1 MNGHD
6 DATGRMG
13 MASIERPGSV
23 QDGNVHDRFSF
34 FFGSGLSSLYY
45 VRINGKPIKAIE
57 TLV

>member
-1 MNGHD
+1 
-6 DATGRMG
+6 MG